1 MKLRPE
7 WPAVVGD
14 GDLVRLGSVSTP
26 PEAEEVESAKGNRWW
41 KARVEGKVED
51 EGVAGGAST
60 WGAEGK
66 LKKKPRSSNR
76 TGLLSV
82 GGIGAQGLGRVWGA
96 IGSDP
101 GAGRAWGYTHPGRGS
116 LLSAAHGHV
125 SLCSLPAPRGCAAGG
140 AGQGHGAPC
149 PQQRGLAPT
158 QEDSF
163 VLKQIQFINNEN
175 GTGIYLFMIA
185 FKSPIRSYIHFSC
198 QFAKNLLKVL

>member
-1 MKLRPE
+1 MELRPE

-26 PEAEEVESAKGNRWW
+26 PEAEEAESAKGNRWW

-60 WGAEGK
+60 WGAKGK
-66 LKKKPRSSNR
+66 LKKKPRSSNQ

-101 GAGRAWGYTHPGRGS
+101 GAGRARGTHIQREGAS
-116 LLSAAHGHV
+116 CLLPTAMSPCVPCWPQGAVRQAALGKDMGPHAHSSEV
-125 SLCSLPAPRGCAAGG
+125 WPLPKKTR
-140 AGQGHGAPC
+140 
-149 PQQRGLAPT
+149 L
-158 QEDSF
+158 S
-163 VLKQIQFINNEN
+163 
-175 GTGIYLFMIA
+175 
-185 FKSPIRSYIHFSC
+185 
-198 QFAKNLLKVL
+198 